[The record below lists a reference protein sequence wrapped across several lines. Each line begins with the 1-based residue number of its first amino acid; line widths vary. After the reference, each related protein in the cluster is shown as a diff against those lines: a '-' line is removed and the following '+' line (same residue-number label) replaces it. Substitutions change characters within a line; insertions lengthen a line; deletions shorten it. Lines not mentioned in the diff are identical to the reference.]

1 MSNYIPT
8 WNPPDPPQEA
18 VQTEC
23 PYCHGNDTEFL
34 GYADE
39 ARNTENYVCH
49 ECEVDFTV
57 EVEIPFQEDDMFFD
71 GMLFWVL
78 ISSPLLVAA
87 IWAGIWEKI
96 DERKAR

>member
-1 MSNYIPT
+1 MLYIVGSYKSTTHKGEKMSYYIPT

-39 ARNTENYVCH
+39 ARNTEKYVCH

-57 EVEIPFQEDDMFFD
+57 EVEIPF
-71 GMLFWVL
+71 
-78 ISSPLLVAA
+78 
-87 IWAGIWEKI
+87 
-96 DERKAR
+96 

>member
-1 MSNYIPT
+1 MSYYIPT

-23 PYCHGNDTEFL
+23 PYCYGNDTEFM

-39 ARNTENYVCH
+39 ARNTEKYVCH

-57 EVEIPFQEDDMFFD
+57 EVEIPF
-71 GMLFWVL
+71 
-78 ISSPLLVAA
+78 
-87 IWAGIWEKI
+87 
-96 DERKAR
+96 